1 MVGAICS
8 IECAAL
14 AGLRVRYADSFNG
27 SSQTMLSFFA
37 QQDHLRVFHY
47 VTDCLKVMTLYSL
60 PHIGTFDQ
68 PCRLATSCE
77 SFSLTVRTA
86 YVCIHL
92 AAGPWVSLNIT
103 AQVYNEQHAS

>member
-47 VTDCLKVMTLYSL
+47 VIDCLKLMDL
-60 PHIGTFDQ
+60 
-68 PCRLATSCE
+68 
-77 SFSLTVRTA
+77 
-86 YVCIHL
+86 
-92 AAGPWVSLNIT
+92 
-103 AQVYNEQHAS
+103 